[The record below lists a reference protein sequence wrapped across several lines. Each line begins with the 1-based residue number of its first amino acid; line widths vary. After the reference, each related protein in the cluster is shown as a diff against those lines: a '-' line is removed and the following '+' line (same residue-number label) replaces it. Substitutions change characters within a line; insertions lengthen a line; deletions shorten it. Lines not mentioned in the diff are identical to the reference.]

1 METRSKRIIQK
12 RWGEITHTE
21 RHSMVQE
28 MLKNNWTKQ
37 YTWERYTG
45 GVEEHGHILKW
56 MRQVGYV
63 DIPKNR
69 QIVRQPGVRTFVG
82 NQDVMAKDPKS
93 TQESFEMLQAKN
105 RIADLEKQLKD
116 AQLKVVAYATM
127 VEMAEKELNINI
139 KKKFNS
145 KSSEK

>member
-1 METRSKRIIQK
+1 METRTKRIIQK
-12 RWGEITHTE
+12 RWRDITQAE

-45 GVEEHGHILKW
+45 EPEEHGHILKW
-56 MRQVGYV
+56 MRQAGYEEL
-63 DIPKNR
+63 PPNR
-69 QIVRQPGVRTFVG
+69 QIVRQPGVRTFVV
-82 NQDVMAKDPKS
+82 NQDVMSKSPKS
-93 TQESFEMLQAKN
+93 NQESFEMLQFKN
-105 RIADLEKQLKD
+105 RIEDLEKQLKD

-127 VEMAEKELNINI
+127 IELAEKELNINI